1 MEPTIDT
8 DETIDRSNYF
18 LKGNEGDEKMGKG
31 KQKGGRKE
39 GNREESHG
47 GGDPAEDRHCPVPG
61 LPGARVTHRKFLP
74 GSGRHS
80 PTHQPLQV
88 LLRPTPP
95 LAGCRVPARGARG
108 RECPVHSGRKLLL
121 APHLRQ

>member
-8 DETIDRSNYF
+8 DETIDKSHYF

-39 GNREESHG
+39 GNGEEPQG

-61 LPGARVTHRKFLP
+61 LPGARKPRRKFLP

-80 PTHQPLQV
+80 PTHQPPL
-88 LLRPTPP
+88 PP
-95 LAGCRVPARGARG
+95 LAGRRVQARGVRG
-108 RECPVHSGRKLLL
+108 AECPVHSGRKLLL